1 MFFIVFILNSCDKK
15 DSSVMDLKYE
25 ENIPNDGLKVNI
37 LNDVRDINV
46 ESSYLL
52 TEGQYKGYNY
62 AYPEII
68 KLNDT
73 SLMMVAKASVSNIQD
88 FANADLIKLLSFDK
102 GRTWK
107 EGNYTSTLFPGALNT
122 SMPSILRIDKNK
134 LILIYLVK
142 YSDSRIDLKIE
153 NSEDNG
159 KTWGLPKTIYGE
171 NQGYQIINN
180 SRAIL
185 LGKTIYL
192 PVCMPDGGSMKSYL
206 QGKPSLYIFYYYSD
220 DFGKTWKKSKAIK
233 SPTYDLLEPG
243 LTPITSKELLYNIR
257 TDKGKVL
264 FARSLDLGQT
274 WRMEESNINSPSSP
288 QTIKKIPGTDKLIM
302 VWNDSQLNVAT
313 HGGNR
318 SPLSLATS
326 SDGGRTWT
334 KLLNIETSNN
344 YAKDYAYVAIE
355 FDNEYVYLAYN
366 ERNNKTSSFAIK
378 MSKIKLSSL
387 K

>member
-1 MFFIVFILNSCDKK
+1 MSFILNSCNKK
-15 DSSVMDLKYE
+15 NSLELDLEYVS
-25 ENIPNDGLKVNI
+25 NIPNDGLKI
-37 LNDVRDINV
+37 TIKEGLKDIKV
-46 ESSYLL
+46 ERTYLL

-73 SLMMVAKASVSNIQD
+73 SLMMVAKSSVANIQD

-102 GRTWK
+102 GKTWK
-107 EGNYTSTLFPGALNT
+107 EGNYTSTPFPGAINS

-134 LILIYLVK
+134 LVLIYLVK
-142 YSDSRIDLKIE
+142 YSDNRIDLKIE
-153 NSEDNG
+153 NSDDNG
-159 KTWGLPKTIYGE
+159 KTWSVPSTIYGE

-185 LGKTIYL
+185 VGKTIYL
-192 PVCMPDGGSMKSYL
+192 PVCIPDGGTMNSYL
-206 QGKPSLYIFYYYSD
+206 KGATSLAVFYYYSED
-220 DFGKTWKKSKAIK
+220 YGKSWKKSKAIK
-233 SPTYDLLEPG
+233 SPIYDLLEPG
-243 LTPITSKELLYNIR
+243 LTSINNKELLYNIR

-264 FARSLDLGQT
+264 FARSFDLGQT
-274 WRMEESNINSPSSP
+274 WRLEESNINSPSSP
-288 QTIKKIPGTDKLIM
+288 QTIKRIPGTDKLIM

-326 SDGGRTWT
+326 SDGGRSWT
-334 KLLNIETSNN
+334 KLLNLEPFNN
-344 YAKDYAYVAIE
+344 YVKDYAYVAIE
-355 FDNEYVYLAYN
+355 FDDEYAYFAYN
-366 ERNNKTSSFAIK
+366 ERDNKKSSFAIK
-378 MSKIKLSSL
+378 MSKIKLNLL